1 MIRHTAVDVP
11 AGYAYG
17 QTDVPL
23 KATFPEEAA
32 CVKQSLEGHT
42 FDQVWSSP
50 LSRCRRLA
58 TFCGYPEPMTDP
70 RLMEVNFG
78 EWVPV
83 SFHVA
88 EDSRLYRRL
97 LWGDLLADGTEL
109 LFGYFIVISSIVMG
123 YGGIFDS
130 TYSC

>member
-1 MIRHTAVDVP
+1 MLRGDRLVAFVLVALT
-11 AGYAYG
+11 
-17 QTDVPL
+17 PL
-23 KATFPEEAA
+23 
-32 CVKQSLEGHT
+32 
-42 FDQVWSSP
+42 WM
-50 LSRCRRLA
+50 
-58 TFCGYPEPMTDP
+58 GYPLHS
-70 RLMEVNFG
+70 RG

-97 LWGDLLADGTEL
+97 LWGDLFADGTEL
-109 LFGYFIVISSIVMG
+109 LFGCFIDLSSIVMG